1 MGYQM
6 KNIRNLCFLG
16 HGGSGKT
23 SLAESLLKVTGMIDR
38 QGKVTDGNTVSDY
51 DPEEIKRQNSI
62 SATTM
67 YAKYKDQKINII
79 DTPGFFDFVGEVFQA
94 LRAAD
99 AGIIVCTAKDG
110 LGVGGEKAWKY
121 LSERKMPRMFFISKV
136 DEENARYK
144 RTFAELREKYGNSVC
159 PMIAPIF
166 DADSKCVGIVDLITR
181 EAFSI
186 DAKGNFSESKP
197 PAEMAAELEELY
209 NAVNEAIAETSE
221 DLMEK
226 FFSGEPFTEEE
237 KVQGLRAGIRNL
249 TLFPV
254 FTGSAVTGLGVKS
267 MLRAIGDLLPS
278 PGEVGTETGMLG
290 DKEVEIVCD
299 PAGETCLIVYKTV
312 SDQYGKFSFFKVLS
326 GKVTPDMT
334 LTNVRTGTAE
344 KMSRI
349 YAMQGKKSEEV
360 PEIGCG
366 DIGAVGKLADTKT
379 CDSLC
384 NPKRLI
390 AAKGISFPAPCYSQ
404 AITPKTEGQE
414 DKIGT
419 GLARLNEEDPSFT
432 LINNP
437 ETAQLVL
444 SGQGDIHI
452 DVLCAKLKSRSGVE
466 VELSPARVPYREKI
480 RKKVRVQ
487 GRHKK
492 QSGGA
497 GQFGDVWVEFEP
509 GDTEEMIF
517 EEKIFGGS
525 VPKNFFPAVEKGI
538 RESSKQGILAG
549 YPVVFLK
556 ATLVDGSYH
565 PVDSKEIAFVS
576 AANLAYKAGMPEA
589 NPVLLEP
596 ISSLE
601 VTVPDANMGDIIGD
615 MNKRRGRVMGMNPA
629 GDGYQMVE
637 AEAPMA
643 ELSSYAIDLRSMTQ
657 GRGSF
662 TMKFARYEDAPPNV
676 QEKVIADTKARMA
689 KEKE

>member
-1 MGYQM
+1 MGYAT
-6 KNIRNLCFLG
+6 KNIRNICLLG

-38 QGKVTDGNTVSDY
+38 QGKVVDGNTVSDY
-51 DPEEIKRQNSI
+51 DAEEIKRQNSI

-67 YAKYKDQKINII
+67 YMKYKDNKINMI
-79 DTPGFFDFVGEVFQA
+79 DTPGFFDFVGEVLQA

-99 AGIIVCTAKDG
+99 AGVIVCTAKDG

-121 LSERKMPRMFFISKV
+121 LAERKMPRMFFISKV

-144 RTFAELREKYGNSVC
+144 RTFNELREKYGTSVC

-166 DADSKCVGIVDLITR
+166 NADSKCVGIVDLITR

-186 DAKGNFSESKP
+186 DDKGNFTESTP
-197 PAEMAAELEELY
+197 PAEMAGELEELY
-209 NAVNEAIAETSE
+209 TAVNEAIAETSE
-221 DLMEK
+221 EFMEK
-226 FFSGEPFTEEE
+226 FFAGEAFTEEE
-237 KVQGLRAGIRNL
+237 KIAGLRQGIRDL

-254 FTGSAVTGLGVKS
+254 FTGSAITGLGVKS

-278 PGEVGTETGMLG
+278 PGESSAERGTENG
-290 DKEVEIVCD
+290 KEVEIACD
-299 PAGETCLIVYKTV
+299 PSGETCLLVYKTV

-326 GKVTPDMT
+326 GKVTPDMA
-334 LTNVRTGTAE
+334 LTNVRTGTHE

-360 PEIGCG
+360 QEVVCG
-366 DIGAVGKLADTKT
+366 DIGAVGKLLDTKT
-379 CDSLC
+379 SDSLC

-390 AAKGISFPAPCYSQ
+390 AAKGIVFPAPCYSQ
-404 AITPKTEGQE
+404 AISPKVEGQE

-432 LINNP
+432 LFNNP
-437 ETAQLVL
+437 ETSQLVL

-452 DVLCAKLKSRSGVE
+452 DVICAKLKSRSGVD
-466 VELSPARVPYREKI
+466 VELAPARVPYREKI
-480 RKKVRVQ
+480 RRKVKVQ

-538 RESSKQGILAG
+538 RESSKYGVLAG
-549 YPVVFLK
+549 YPMVFLK

-576 AANLAYKAGMPEA
+576 AANLAYKAGIPDA
-589 NPVLLEP
+589 SPVLLEP
-596 ISSLE
+596 ICTLE
-601 VTVPDANMGDIIGD
+601 VTVPDANMGDVIGD

-629 GDGYQMVE
+629 DDGYQIVE

-643 ELSSYAIDLRSMTQ
+643 ELSTYAIDLRSMTQ

-662 TMKFARYEDAPPNV
+662 TMKFARYEDAPPAV
-676 QEKVIADTKARMA
+676 QEKVIADTKAR
-689 KEKE
+689 EKEEK